1 MHIEF
6 ECKKILLYGEAVDFR
21 KAVDGLC
28 VIVAEELSEAPGDGL
43 YVFYNK
49 ARNRL
54 KILGWHGN
62 GFVLLYKRLEKGRFM
77 PNTSDI
83 LLEKKLSLDTQ
94 QLNWLLAGL
103 DWKLLSNWDKCDFKG
118 FI

>member
-28 VIVAEELSEAPGDGL
+28 AIVVEELKEAPGDGL
-43 YVFYNK
+43 YIFYNK

-77 PNTSDI
+77 PNTSKTLPNEKLI
-83 LLEKKLSLDTQ
+83 LNTQ

-103 DWKLLSNWDKCDFKG
+103 DWKLLSDWDKCNFKDF
-118 FI
+118 I